1 MDTETSTMPSYKDFY
16 LKDNN
21 TTKNSEKNILINEE
35 ILKNQNKNLKNQ
47 IIVLQNRLKIYEID
61 CVEKN
66 IKITEDIKN
75 LSNSEK
81 KFQIIIKKYNDE
93 NVFLKEQLNIMEKNV
108 ENLKIEIKN
117 ILKSNLN
124 ENNNNK
130 LNIEEKYVKEIKKL
144 KIQNENL
151 FNNIKYYNEKLK
163 KNQMNL
169 NNTIQSDINNFSIF
183 INNEIYLI
191 IQWVDT
197 YLSENYDKNFEVP
210 SLFDSLEPKNKNYN
224 LIQFNSLKQCLENSR
239 KKINSILNKSEKDL
253 FDKDNILKE
262 TELKMDN
269 LNKEIIN
276 LKQNIFNLNLE
287 NEDLKKIIE
296 ELNNKKEENNKIIN
310 DLKNSIK
317 INKKMNNDFLK
328 ENYNIINDEINE
340 IKKDFNLKAYHD
352 KFLNCGKN
360 YDENIDNIN
369 DLLNNNIE
377 KIINFINEFKI
388 DYIKL
393 KNENIKFITEKVNNT
408 FNEYDEEKNKFLS
421 LKNKYEEKINNIE
434 NEKKLLKNQIYNFEN
449 NCKIKFNNE
458 NKLNEEILNKNKEI
472 FNFEKKNIELS
483 KQIDILKEKY
493 NDLEIKN
500 KQIKLELNNYKN
512 KEEEFFIMK
521 QQNEKLLKDYQRIV
535 NENNNLK
542 SYINKIQKN

>member
-1 MDTETSTMPSYKDFY
+1 MDTETSTMPSYKDIF
-16 LKDNN
+16 LKDNY
-21 TTKNSEKNILINEE
+21 TTKNSEKNILLNEE

-47 IIVLQNRLKIYEID
+47 IIVLQNRLKIYETE

-66 IKITEDIKN
+66 LKITEDIKN

-81 KFQIIIKKYNDE
+81 KFQIIIKKYSDE
-93 NVFLKEQLNIMEKNV
+93 NSFLKEQINIMEKNV

-117 ILKSNLN
+117 MLKSNLN
-124 ENNNNK
+124 EK
-130 LNIEEKYVKEIKKL
+130 NIKSNLEEKYVKEIKKL
-144 KIQNENL
+144 KLQNENL
-151 FNNIKYYNEKLK
+151 FNNIKLYNEKLK
-163 KNQMNL
+163 QNQINL

-210 SLFDSLEPKNKNYN
+210 SLFDSLEPKNKNFN
-224 LIQFNSLKQCLENSR
+224 LIQFNNLKQCLENSR
-239 KKINSILNKSEKDL
+239 IKINSILNKSEKEL
-253 FDKDNILKE
+253 LDKDNILKE

-269 LNKEIIN
+269 LNNEIIN
-276 LKQNIFNLNLE
+276 LKQNIFKLNLE
-287 NEDLKKIIE
+287 KEDLKKIIE

-310 DLKNSIK
+310 NLKETIK

-340 IKKDFNLKAYHD
+340 IKKDFNFKAYHD

-369 DLLNNNIE
+369 DLLNNSIE

-393 KNENIKFITEKVNNT
+393 KNENIKYITEKVNNT
-408 FNEYDEEKNKFLS
+408 FNEFDEEKNKFLI

-434 NEKKLLKNQIYNFEN
+434 NENKLLKNQIQNFEN
-449 NCKIKFNNE
+449 NNKIKFNNE
-458 NKLNEEILNKNKEI
+458 NKLNEEILNKNNDI
-472 FNFEKKNIELS
+472 YNIEKKNIELS

-500 KQIKLELNNYKN
+500 KQMKLELNNYKN
-512 KEEEFFIMK
+512 KEEEFFMMK
-521 QQNEKLLKDYQRIV
+521 KQNEKLLKDYQRIV

-542 SYINKIQKN
+542 NYINKNSKN

>member
-1 MDTETSTMPSYKDFY
+1 MDTETSTMPSYKDIF
-16 LKDNN
+16 LKDNY
-21 TTKNSEKNILINEE
+21 TTKNSEKNILLNEE

-47 IIVLQNRLKIYEID
+47 IIVLQNRLKIYETE

-66 IKITEDIKN
+66 LKITEDIKN

-81 KFQIIIKKYNDE
+81 KFQIIIKKYSDE
-93 NVFLKEQLNIMEKNV
+93 NSFLKEQINIMEKNV

-117 ILKSNLN
+117 MLKSNLN
-124 ENNNNK
+124 EK
-130 LNIEEKYVKEIKKL
+130 NIKSNLEEKYVKEIKKL
-144 KIQNENL
+144 KLQNENL
-151 FNNIKYYNEKLK
+151 FNNIKLYNEKLK
-163 KNQMNL
+163 QNQINL

-210 SLFDSLEPKNKNYN
+210 SLFDSLEPKNKNFN
-224 LIQFNSLKQCLENSR
+224 LIQFNNLKQCLENSR
-239 KKINSILNKSEKDL
+239 IKINSILNKSEKEL
-253 FDKDNILKE
+253 LDKDNILKE

-269 LNKEIIN
+269 LNNEIIN
-276 LKQNIFNLNLE
+276 LKQNIFKLNLE
-287 NEDLKKIIE
+287 KEDLKKIIE

-310 DLKNSIK
+310 NLKETIK

-340 IKKDFNLKAYHD
+340 IKKDFNFKAYHD

-369 DLLNNNIE
+369 DLLNNSIE

-393 KNENIKFITEKVNNT
+393 KNENIKYITEKVNNT
-408 FNEYDEEKNKFLS
+408 FNEFDEEKNKFLI

-434 NEKKLLKNQIYNFEN
+434 NENKLLKNQIHNFEN
-449 NCKIKFNNE
+449 NNKIIFNNE
-458 NKLNEEILNKNKEI
+458 NKLNEEILNKNNDI
-472 FNFEKKNIELS
+472 YNIEKKNIELS

-500 KQIKLELNNYKN
+500 KQMKLELNNYKN
-512 KEEEFFIMK
+512 KEEEFFMMK
-521 QQNEKLLKDYQRIV
+521 KQNEKLLKDYQRIV

-542 SYINKIQKN
+542 NYINKNSKN

>member
-1 MDTETSTMPSYKDFY
+1 MDTETSTMPSYKDIF
-16 LKDNN
+16 LKDNY
-21 TTKNSEKNILINEE
+21 TTKNSEKNILLNEE

-47 IIVLQNRLKIYEID
+47 IIVLQNRLKIYETE

-66 IKITEDIKN
+66 LKITEDIKN

-81 KFQIIIKKYNDE
+81 KFQIIIKKYSDE
-93 NVFLKEQLNIMEKNV
+93 NSFLKEQINIMEKNV

-117 ILKSNLN
+117 MLKSNLN
-124 ENNNNK
+124 EK
-130 LNIEEKYVKEIKKL
+130 NIKSNLEEKYVKEIKKL
-144 KIQNENL
+144 KLQNENL
-151 FNNIKYYNEKLK
+151 FNNIKLYNEKLK
-163 KNQMNL
+163 QNQINL

-210 SLFDSLEPKNKNYN
+210 SLFDSLEPKNKHFN
-224 LIQFNSLKQCLENSR
+224 LIQFNNLKQCLENSR
-239 KKINSILNKSEKDL
+239 IKINSILNKSEKEL
-253 FDKDNILKE
+253 LDKDNILKE

-276 LKQNIFNLNLE
+276 LKQNIFKLNLE
-287 NEDLKKIIE
+287 KEDLKKIIE

-310 DLKNSIK
+310 NLKETIK

-340 IKKDFNLKAYHD
+340 IKKDFNFKAYHD

-369 DLLNNNIE
+369 DLLNNSIE

-393 KNENIKFITEKVNNT
+393 KNENIKFVTEKVNNT
-408 FNEYDEEKNKFLS
+408 FNEFDEEKNKFLI

-434 NEKKLLKNQIYNFEN
+434 NENKLLKNQIHNFEN
-449 NCKIKFNNE
+449 NNKIKFNNE
-458 NKLNEEILNKNKEI
+458 NKLNEEILNKNNDI
-472 FNFEKKNIELS
+472 YNIEKKNIDLS

-500 KQIKLELNNYKN
+500 KQMKLELNNYKN
-512 KEEEFFIMK
+512 KEEEFFMMK
-521 QQNEKLLKDYQRIV
+521 KQNEKLLKDYQRIV

-542 SYINKIQKN
+542 NYINKNSKN

>member
-1 MDTETSTMPSYKDFY
+1 MDTETSTMPSYKDIF
-16 LKDNN
+16 LKDNY
-21 TTKNSEKNILINEE
+21 TTKNSEKNILLNEE

-47 IIVLQNRLKIYEID
+47 IIVLQNRLKIYETE

-66 IKITEDIKN
+66 LKITEDIKN

-81 KFQIIIKKYNDE
+81 KFQIIIKKYSDE
-93 NVFLKEQLNIMEKNV
+93 NSFLKEQINIMEKNV

-117 ILKSNLN
+117 MLKSNLN
-124 ENNNNK
+124 EK
-130 LNIEEKYVKEIKKL
+130 NIKSNLEEKYVKEIKKL
-144 KIQNENL
+144 KLQNENL
-151 FNNIKYYNEKLK
+151 FNNIKLYNEKLK
-163 KNQMNL
+163 QNQINL

-210 SLFDSLEPKNKNYN
+210 SLFDSLEPKNKNFN
-224 LIQFNSLKQCLENSR
+224 LIQFNNLKQCLENSR
-239 KKINSILNKSEKDL
+239 IKINSILNKSEKEL
-253 FDKDNILKE
+253 LDKDNILKE

-269 LNKEIIN
+269 LNNEIIN
-276 LKQNIFNLNLE
+276 LKQNIFKLNLE
-287 NEDLKKIIE
+287 KEDLKKIIE

-310 DLKNSIK
+310 NLKETIK

-340 IKKDFNLKAYHD
+340 IKKDFNFKAYHD

-369 DLLNNNIE
+369 DLLNNSIE

-393 KNENIKFITEKVNNT
+393 KNENIKYITEKVNNT
-408 FNEYDEEKNKFLS
+408 FNEFDEEKNKFLI

-434 NEKKLLKNQIYNFEN
+434 NENKLLKNQIHNFEN
-449 NCKIKFNNE
+449 NNKIKFNNE
-458 NKLNEEILNKNKEI
+458 NKLNEEILNKNNDI
-472 FNFEKKNIELS
+472 YNIEKKNIELS

-500 KQIKLELNNYKN
+500 KQMKLELNNYKN
-512 KEEEFFIMK
+512 KEEEFFMMK
-521 QQNEKLLKDYQRIV
+521 KQNEKLLKDYQRIV

-542 SYINKIQKN
+542 NYINKNSKN